1 MSLFATLLI
10 GGGALW
16 LNSLK
21 QASDRLNVSILNV
34 WKGKITGGKLIL
46 WAKVELGNHS
56 NTAINLRQPDIKVTL
71 NDNPVGQSPPD
82 NTMHPIAPGKA
93 ISIDVPFE
101 IPLLN
106 IPFAVAALL
115 RGDAAGRLVKVTVAT
130 KFNGINYSDTYN
142 YNL

>member
-21 QASDRLNVSILNV
+21 QASDKLNVSVLNV

-46 WAKVELGNHS
+46 WAKVEMGNHS
-56 NTAINLRQPDIKVTL
+56 TTHINIRQPGIKVTL
-71 NDNPVGQSPPD
+71 NDNPIGESQPD
-82 NTMHPIAPGKA
+82 NTIHPIAPGKS

-106 IPFAVAALL
+106 IPFAVASLL
-115 RGDAAGRLVKVTVAT
+115 RGDAAGRLVKVAVSTN
-130 KFNGINYSDTYN
+130 FNGLNYGDTYS

>member
-16 LNSLK
+16 LNNLK
-21 QASDRLNVSILNV
+21 QTSDKLNVSVLNV
-34 WKGKITGGKLIL
+34 WKGKIIGGKLIL

-56 NTAINLRQPDIKVTL
+56 GTAINLRQPDIKVIL

-82 NTMHPIAPGKA
+82 NTMHPIEPGK
-93 ISIDVPFE
+93 SITIDIPFE

-106 IPFAVAALL
+106 IPFAVASLL
-115 RGDAAGRLVKVTVAT
+115 RGDTAGRLVKVLVAT
-130 KFNGINYSDTYN
+130 KFNGINYTAKYN